1 MNTMSTS
8 KLGGICL
15 LSGGILGFIPFALQI
30 MVGGPSEEGAHI
42 FSFFAQ
48 NVIAGGTTSLAYAL
62 ATVFAV
68 ALISFGVYTLKGPM
82 QKTGKKNENE
92 KQWNSRFLDGIRE
105 YHHHIPAGRRD
116 ECSGY
121 GHLYFFRSMC
131 SSGLR

>member
-1 MNTMSTS
+1 
-8 KLGGICL
+8 
-15 LSGGILGFIPFALQI
+15 
-30 MVGGPSEEGAHI
+30 VGHLKKGPI
-42 FSFFAQ
+42 FLVFFAQ

-82 QKTGKKNENE
+82 QKMGKKNENE

-116 ECSGY
+116 ECSG
-121 GHLYFFRSMC
+121 
-131 SSGLR
+131 

>member
-30 MVGGPSEEGAHI
+30 MVGGPPEEGAHI

-116 ECSGY
+116 ECSG
-121 GHLYFFRSMC
+121 
-131 SSGLR
+131 